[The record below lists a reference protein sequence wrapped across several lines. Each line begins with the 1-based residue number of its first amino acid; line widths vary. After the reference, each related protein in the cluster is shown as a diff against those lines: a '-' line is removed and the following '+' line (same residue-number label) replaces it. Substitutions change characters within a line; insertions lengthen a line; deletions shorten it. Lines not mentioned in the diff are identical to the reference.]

1 MGGNGFF
8 GKLLRVDLSTGKSV
22 VEEISDKVQRKFLG
36 GNGFGI
42 KYLYEETG
50 PETDPLGPENLLIF
64 SVGPLTGTGFYN
76 TDRFQVITKSPA
88 TGIYM
93 GASCGGFWASKF
105 KKCGY
110 DAMVITGKAD
120 KPVYLSLT
128 DSSVEIKD
136 ATHLWG
142 KDTFESNDLLKEAE
156 GKTARAAVIG
166 PAGENLVKIACI
178 ISDGRHGRAA
188 GRGGVGAVM
197 GSKNLKAVVVNGKQQ
212 VGLADKEEFR
222 ALSKSMAAEMKTGPE
237 GLRIGGTGGG
247 VDGSEAIGNLPIQNW
262 KGASFT
268 EGAAKI
274 TGMVMVKDE
283 LIDRY
288 NCGACQI
295 KCGRVVEAKGGTYD
309 GLDIAGP
316 EYETLGL
323 MGANLMID
331 NLRTILKENE
341 MCNYLGLDTIS
352 AGNVLG
358 FAMECW
364 EHGLITEKDTGGI
377 DMSWGNGEG
386 ACAML
391 EKIAYRKDF
400 GDSLAEGVRTASR
413 RLGGIAPDFAL
424 EVKGLEP
431 PAHDPRSKQTIS
443 LGYCTS
449 NRGACHLAAFSHDF
463 EEGAIFVDSEVP
475 DMTDRFNKEGKA
487 LAVKRFQEI
496 MAVYDAAVIC
506 KFAVFGGVSIQPIVK
521 ALNLACGWDIDS
533 KELFSIGERIHN
545 LTRMY
550 NNRMG
555 ITRKDDRLPARFDVQ
570 VKNPETTKLP
580 PTYELLSEYY
590 DLRKWNEFG
599 IPTMEIVKE
608 LNLEEYVKYGLE
620 GLIA

>member
-1 MGGNGFF
+1 MSIKGFT
-8 GKLLRVDLSTGKSV
+8 GRLLRVNLTTSETEVSQIPENV
-22 VEEISDKVQRKFLG
+22 LRKFLG
-36 GNGFGI
+36 GNGLGI

-76 TDRFQVITKSPA
+76 SDRFQVVTKSPA

-93 GASCGGFWASKF
+93 GASCGGFWSSRF

-110 DAMVITGKAD
+110 DAMIISGKAD
-120 KPVYLSLT
+120 SPVYLNIT
-128 DSSVEIKD
+128 DTAVEVKKAD
-136 ATHLWG
+136 HLWG
-142 KDTFESNDLLKEAE
+142 KDTFETNEILLEAE
-156 GKTARAAVIG
+156 GKNARAAVIG

-178 ISDGRHGRAA
+178 IADGRHGRAA

-197 GSKNLKAVVVNGKQQ
+197 GSKNLKAVVVNGKLP
-212 VGLADKEEFR
+212 VELADKEGFR
-222 ALSKSMAAEMKTGPE
+222 AHTRSFAEEMKTSPE

-247 VDGSEAIGNLPIQNW
+247 VDGSEFIGNLPIQNW
-262 KGASFT
+262 KGASFA

-274 TGMVMVKDE
+274 TGMTMVKEE
-283 LIDRY
+283 LIGRY

-295 KCGRVVEAKGGTYD
+295 KCGRIVESKDGPYS
-309 GLDIAGP
+309 GLDVAGP

-323 MGANLMID
+323 MGANLLID
-331 NLRTILKENE
+331 NLRTVIKENE

-364 EHGLITEKDTGGI
+364 EHGLIDEKDTGGT

-386 ACAML
+386 AIEML

-400 GDSLAEGVRTASR
+400 GDTLAEGVRTASR
-413 RLGGIAPDFAL
+413 RLGGIALDFAM

-431 PAHDPRSKQTIS
+431 PAHDPRAKQTIS

-463 EEGAIFVDSEVP
+463 EEGAIFPDSEVP
-475 DMTDRFNKEGKA
+475 VSTERFNKDGKA
-487 LAVKRFQEI
+487 LYVKRFQEI
-496 MAVYDAAVIC
+496 MAVYDAAVVC
-506 KFAVFGGVSIQPIVK
+506 KFAVFGGISIQPIVK
-521 ALNLACGWDIDS
+521 AINLACGWDLDS
-533 KELFSIGERIHN
+533 AEIFKIGERIHN

-550 NNRMG
+550 NNRLG

-570 VKNPETTKLP
+570 VKNPETTRLP

-590 DLRKWNEFG
+590 ELRNWNEFG
-599 IPTMEIVKE
+599 IPTMEKVKE
-608 LNLEEYVKYGLE
+608 LDIEEYVKYGLE
-620 GLIA
+620 SLVS